1 MTTWNKIS
9 VNQTVRLARAA
20 VRKRADKQTP
30 LPHSTEPV
38 SSFAQFVEKKA
49 FAKKNKTSVVYNTTG
64 EQFPYLKNFENEIDF
79 AFATP
84 SLLAA
89 IYITARSNPSAWHII
104 SAQEDSANYSPTEDV
119 VEKVNAYFK
128 AAGEPLADELH
139 EIHTMVETFL
149 QPDEKNLSFGKSYFC
164 GADLRTSLFA
174 TISSQF
180 EDSKIDRTLR
190 TNTEI
195 SKSTKTS
202 ADAKTYE
209 FIFRNFKQ
217 KSLWFVGE
225 KK

>member
-1 MTTWNKIS
+1 MATWNKIS

-20 VRKRADKQTP
+20 VRKRAGKETP

-49 FAKKNKTSVVYNTTG
+49 FTTKNKTSVVYNTTG

-89 IYITARSNPSAWHII
+89 IYITARSNPSEWHII
-104 SAQEDSANYSPTEDV
+104 SAKEDSANYTPTEYV

-128 AAGEPLADELH
+128 VAGEPQADELH

-149 QPDEKNLSFGKSYFC
+149 QPDEKNLSIGKSHF
-164 GADLRTSLFA
+164 GGSDLRTIIFS

-180 EDSKIDRTLR
+180 EASKIDRTLR
-190 TNTEI
+190 TNAETSE
-195 SKSTKTS
+195 STKTI
-202 ADAKTYE
+202 ADHKTYE

-217 KSLWFVGE
+217 KTSWVSNE